1 VVWVIEKLSASRQLA
16 AKTMAMLAFQ
26 FKPGMP
32 VLALSCSPFLAIV
45 MDAQTKN
52 QNQQMA
58 AKRP

>member
-1 VVWVIEKLSASRQLA
+1 
-16 AKTMAMLAFQ
+16 MAMLAFQ
-26 FKPGMP
+26 FKPGMPRLALAMP

-45 MDAQTKN
+45 MDAQTKK